1 MDNAILVLMGAGLI
15 TGFSK
20 FSVGGMGMLIL
31 PVLMITYAGPEA
43 LGILVPMYILTDLVV
58 VTLYRKAVDWGVLL
72 RLLPLQLLGMV
83 VGSWL
88 LADLSASM
96 FSWLIGSI
104 IIAML
109 LLSGWLE
116 NNDTGFMRHPA
127 MAPSVGLVAGIFS
140 MVASAAGPLLSLYML
155 EQKLSK
161 TAYISTRAWS
171 FLIIDLAKI
180 PLLLGLGYVNLETT
194 LLGVKALP
202 AVAVGALLGF
212 WMLRRLE
219 LAQFKWLI
227 RGMATVAAIK
237 LLVFSG

>member
-1 MDNAILVLMGAGLI
+1 MDSAILVLLGAGLI

-31 PVLMITYAGPEA
+31 PVLMIAYAGPEA

-58 VTLYRKAVDWGVLL
+58 VALYRQAVNWNVLL
-72 RLLPLQLLGMV
+72 RLLPLQILGMV
-83 VGSWL
+83 LGSWL
-88 LADLSASM
+88 LADLNAAT

-104 IIAML
+104 IIGML

-116 NNDTGFMRHPA
+116 RHDSGFMRHPA
-127 MAPSVGLVAGIFS
+127 MAPSVGLVAGVIS

-161 TAYISTRAWS
+161 AAYISTRAWS
-171 FLIIDLAKI
+171 FLCIDLAKI
-180 PLLLGLGYVNLETT
+180 PLLMGLGYVNLETT

-212 WMLRRLE
+212 WTLRRLE

-227 RGMATVAAIK
+227 RGMAAVAAIK
-237 LLVFSG
+237 LFVFSG